1 MLQESLTNISKYAR
15 ADAVQVRLGTF
26 GKTVRLEI
34 IDQGDGFDSNQSPV
48 GKHGIVGMRFRVA
61 SLGGTLPINSA
72 PGHGTA
78 VIAVFPLNGLTE
90 RALLTG

>member
-26 GKTVRLEI
+26 GETVRLEI
-34 IDQGDGFDSNQSPV
+34 IDQGNGFDSNQSPV